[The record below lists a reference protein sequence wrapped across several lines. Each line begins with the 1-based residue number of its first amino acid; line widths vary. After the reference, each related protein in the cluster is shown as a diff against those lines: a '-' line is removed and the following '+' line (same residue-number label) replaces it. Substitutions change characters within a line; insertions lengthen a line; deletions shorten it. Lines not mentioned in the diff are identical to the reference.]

1 MLPDC
6 LTEGCC
12 RERGLTPSKWGPLN
26 DLPREVMAAPY
37 ATRLLPLSHV
47 SVLTRGGGGDGGYT
61 GGGGGGWR
69 TGYSGSVNALLI
81 MLINYLCDNLKV
93 DFKISD
99 LITLSDLITI
109 CNIYN
114 SSHSSTQYMG

>member
-1 MLPDC
+1 MLPDW

-47 SVLTRGGGGDGGYT
+47 SVLTRGAMGVYT
-61 GGGGGGWR
+61 GGGEADGGR
-69 TGYSGSVNALLI
+69 AI
-81 MLINYLCDNLKV
+81 RD
-93 DFKISD
+93 
-99 LITLSDLITI
+99 
-109 CNIYN
+109 
-114 SSHSSTQYMG
+114 Q